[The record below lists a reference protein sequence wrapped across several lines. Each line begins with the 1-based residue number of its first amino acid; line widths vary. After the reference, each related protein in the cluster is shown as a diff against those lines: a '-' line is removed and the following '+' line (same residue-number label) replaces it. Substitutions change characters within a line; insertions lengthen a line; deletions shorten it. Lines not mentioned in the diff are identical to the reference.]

1 MNILKSTIRFGVLA
15 TTVYLCSAC
24 DALDLS
30 PIDYYGSSNYWTKPE
45 HIIGYMDGLHKNL
58 RDKTYQHQF
67 IFGEVRGGSNV
78 ETLAIDGT
86 SVSDQGLKLQK
97 LSAVT
102 SGVSK
107 WENYMVS

>member
-58 RDKTYQHQF
+58 RDKTYQHQC
-67 IFGEVRGGSNV
+67 IRPRT
-78 ETLAIDGT
+78 ETTETFSRYFRRKQMGRIIW
-86 SVSDQGLKLQK
+86 SHS
-97 LSAVT
+97 
-102 SGVSK
+102 
-107 WENYMVS
+107 

>member
-45 HIIGYMDGLHKNL
+45 HIIGYM
-58 RDKTYQHQF
+58 TP
-67 IFGEVRGGSNV
+67 
-78 ETLAIDGT
+78 
-86 SVSDQGLKLQK
+86 
-97 LSAVT
+97 
-102 SGVSK
+102 
-107 WENYMVS
+107 